1 MLYTP
6 ATYADGQTHRPLLM
20 GRHQP
25 SIIDRVGGL
34 VFEDK
39 TPHRHG
45 LLATIRAIKCCD
57 SLVQLDGIHTHR
69 ILRQRG
75 EAEETRNSRRKI
87 AITH

>member
-1 MLYTP
+1 MKAGYWWVFQRYTF
-6 ATYADGQTHRPLLM
+6 YGSKL
-20 GRHQP
+20 
-25 SIIDRVGGL
+25 GGL

-45 LLATIRAIKCCD
+45 LLATIRAIKRCD

-75 EAEETRNSRRKI
+75 EAEETRNSCRKI
-87 AITH
+87 AIALTTQI